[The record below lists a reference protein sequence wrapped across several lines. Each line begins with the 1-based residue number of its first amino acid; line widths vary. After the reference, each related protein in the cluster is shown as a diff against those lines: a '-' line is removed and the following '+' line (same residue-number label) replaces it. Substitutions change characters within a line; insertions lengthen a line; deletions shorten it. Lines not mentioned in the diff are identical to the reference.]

1 MRFPLLSSLALPCV
15 FEALVPGKLH
25 PDGRRYLPLIV
36 LRPSQA
42 PAGGVTPAGLRL
54 GVVDRHHRV
63 DEAYV
68 GRAGVARLVCAL
80 SALRLQGQPHR
91 AGLQPEAG
99 WAAGRPS
106 AAPTIYG
113 RVGEV
118 AAWEEG
124 GGQLPYQTLY
134 AALGAVN
141 DGLGRVGLPRLEE
154 VVALGLQVR
163 GVRFDDLRLLIEG
176 VHALRVGLVGRLEV
190 LTRGPDERLESI
202 SSAISANIFR

>member
-1 MRFPLLSSLALPCV
+1 VRFPLLSSLSLPCV
-15 FEALVPGKLH
+15 FEELVPGKLH

-106 AAPTIYG
+106 SAPTIYG

-134 AALGAVN
+134 AELSI
-141 DGLGRVGLPRLEE
+141 DIGLGTVGLRTS
-154 VVALGLQVR
+154 VTADDMAAAIGAARVR
-163 GVRFDDLRLLIEG
+163 PGDWVELRRSRIDILAFSPL
-176 VHALRVGLVGRLEV
+176 
-190 LTRGPDERLESI
+190 
-202 SSAISANIFR
+202 